1 LKVDTRGYSGRV
13 HKSATVHSND
23 PRSKSRLITLEAS
36 IRPLISIAPAV
47 VYLEGKAGQIVK
59 TSVEIKGKKGRN
71 LTLEPFHF
79 DLQDKVVYT
88 LEEIEPGTR
97 YTVHFSNV
105 QDLSGTS
112 FGLLRLKTN
121 YPEKPEVSI
130 RIRCRFGS

>member
-13 HKSATVHSND
+13 HKSATVYSND
-23 PRSKSRLITLEAS
+23 PRSKSRLITLEAF

-47 VYLEGKAGQIVK
+47 VYLEGKTGHIVK
-59 TSVEIKGKKGRN
+59 TSVEIKGKRGRE
-71 LTLEPFHF
+71 LTLEPVHF

-88 LEEIEPGTR
+88 LEEIEPGIK

-130 RIRCRFGS
+130 RIRCRFGP